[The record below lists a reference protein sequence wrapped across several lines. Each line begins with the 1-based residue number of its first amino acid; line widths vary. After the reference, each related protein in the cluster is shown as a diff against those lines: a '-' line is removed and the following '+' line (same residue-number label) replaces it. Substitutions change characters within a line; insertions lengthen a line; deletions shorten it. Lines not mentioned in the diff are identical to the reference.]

1 MSKKQEA
8 DTKTVAPKKA
18 EANKKTKE
26 KAKKPGFFARIKKSW
41 KLAFGEMKKVHWP
54 TRQEITTYTGV
65 VLVTVAIITVLI
77 WIVDS
82 GITALFSLFI

>member
-1 MSKKQEA
+1 MSNKQVEDKKTA
-8 DTKTVAPKKA
+8 APKKA
-18 EANKKTKE
+18 DTKKAKE
-26 KAKKPGFFARIKKSW
+26 KKPGFFARIKKSW

-54 TRQEITTYTGV
+54 TRQEV

-82 GITALFSLFI
+82 GITALFSLIV

>member
-1 MSKKQEA
+1 MSNKQVEDKKTA
-8 DTKTVAPKKA
+8 APKKA
-18 EANKKTKE
+18 DTKKAKE
-26 KAKKPGFFARIKKSW
+26 KKPGFFARIKKSW

-54 TRQEITTYTGV
+54 TRQEVTTFTGV

-82 GITALFSLFI
+82 GITALFSLIV

>member
-8 DTKTVAPKKA
+8 DTKVAPKKA
-18 EANKKTKE
+18 EGNKKTKD
-26 KAKKPGFFARIKKSW
+26 KDKKPGFFTRMKKSW

-65 VLVTVAIITVLI
+65 VLVTVAIITGLI
-77 WIVDS
+77 WMVDS

>member
-8 DTKTVAPKKA
+8 DTKVAPKKA
-18 EANKKTKE
+18 EGNKKTKD
-26 KAKKPGFFARIKKSW
+26 KDKKPGFFDRMKKSW

-65 VLVTVAIITVLI
+65 VLVTVAIITGLI
-77 WIVDS
+77 WMVDS

>member
-1 MSKKQEA
+1 MSKQQDEQKK
-8 DTKTVAPKKA
+8 DVAPKKA
-18 EANKKTKE
+18 DSSKKAKE
-26 KAKKPGFFARIKKSW
+26 KKPGFFARMKKSW
-41 KLAFGEMKKVHWP
+41 KLAFGELKKAHWP
-54 TRQEITTYTGV
+54 SRKEVTTYTGV

>member
-8 DTKTVAPKKA
+8 DTKVAPKKA
-18 EANKKTKE
+18 EGNKKTKD
-26 KAKKPGFFARIKKSW
+26 KYKKPGFFARMKKSW

-65 VLVTVAIITVLI
+65 VLVTVAIITGLI
-77 WIVDS
+77 WMVDS

>member
-1 MSKKQEA
+1 MSKKQDEQ
-8 DTKTVAPKKA
+8 TKDVAPKKA
-18 EANKKTKE
+18 D
-26 KAKKPGFFARIKKSW
+26 KAKAKAKDKKPSFFTRLKKSW
-41 KLAFGEMKKVHWP
+41 KLAFGELKKAHWP
-54 TRQEITTYTGV
+54 SRQEVTTYTGV

>member
-1 MSKKQEA
+1 MSKKQDEQ
-8 DTKTVAPKKA
+8 TKDVAPKKA
-18 EANKKTKE
+18 D
-26 KAKKPGFFARIKKSW
+26 KAKAKDKKPGFFTRLKKSW
-41 KLAFGEMKKVHWP
+41 KLAFGELKKAHWP
-54 TRQEITTYTGV
+54 SRQEVTTYTGV